1 MVRYLTFTLQSGKIL
16 TILQIKKGNDQKPL
30 KYNIWETAHQE
41 QSMQMTDKSDVTTSV
56 GVDLTLILAYIKLL
70 NP

>member
-1 MVRYLTFTLQSGKIL
+1 
-16 TILQIKKGNDQKPL
+16 
-30 KYNIWETAHQE
+30 
-41 QSMQMTDKSDVTTSV
+41 MQMTDKSDVTTSV